1 MLLLPAAAHAQSI
14 TAADSSTTIVQ
25 QTDSLFQI
33 DGGSLSGDS
42 TTLFHSFERFGLLTR
57 ESAQFGNPAT
67 VETIIGRV
75 NGDASVI
82 DGLLAVDGDAN
93 LYLLNPA
100 GILFGENAELNLG
113 GSFSASTATGLVFGN
128 ELFDGFGNNDLTS
141 FTGAPTGYVFGAEQ
155 TGTVVNTGDLAVNS
169 GETLTLLGGQVINTG
184 QLSAPGGEILVMAV
198 PGENL
203 VRLSPSGSLLGLEL
217 ETLPEEFARAASAFT
232 VSTVPALL
240 TGAKDLGMA
249 TDITVNSDG
258 TVSLSGSSLQ
268 IPVDG
273 GTAIVSGQLEAD
285 GGGNIGVLGDQ
296 VALVGASVDASG
308 NTGGGTVL
316 IGGDELGN
324 GTVPNAIATVIDQ
337 TSVVRA
343 DARDVGD
350 GGKIVAW
357 GTNLL
362 RSAGQLVARG
372 GANGGDGGFVETS
385 SLGGL
390 DVAIAPDISAVNGLG
405 GLWLLDPANITIVAG
420 EANDNITTTAAA
432 DTNIFDTSGTSEL
445 EALLGVELIR
455 AALSDGINVEVRI
468 TGEGPGEGNIT
479 LATPL
484 DYNAT
489 DGTLSLVAEGDIRI
503 LDDIFDSSDED
514 SSSSVN
520 SITLGLANS
529 IDLSF
534 IANGQITIEGNVT
547 TQGGQLSLISN
558 QAGINAGALDTQG
571 EFLPGETTIQAADDI
586 VADVLLTSG
595 GGILVESQQGSIE
608 LVEQPNEDA
617 GPSISSL
624 GGDVTLRALQGSVA
638 VSELITTSISDT
650 GADPSGN
657 VTIESLDSISVDQIV
672 TDAVESDSGQVSLR
686 SQGDIL
692 FGAISTLSDT
702 GAGGD
707 VVVESSTGNVRGL
720 DVISFFPATGVSE
733 FEESSATIV
742 TDGFKADG
750 TITIT
755 HGGQAPF
762 DIGDA
767 SVNGTAGSL
776 TTGETTLADGNP
788 NEPFL
793 GSFDA
798 GDIQIVVADSPP
810 SEQPPSEQPPSEE
823 ISDIDQC
830 ITDCQTDV
838 NLRHDG
844 SNPGDRDNTL
854 LAPEVLIKRFEEK
867 LTTDVADYLKPGLA
881 EGEQLPTYNGS
892 PNQDITAQSLN
903 TADLPTA
910 QANLLRVQ
918 DQTGKRPALIYA
930 VFGASDIASGSDD
943 VLQTPMP
950 SDSLELLLIT
960 AEGEPQ
966 YIRLGATRGE
976 VLRLAQRF
984 RRQVATPSRV
994 NSRTYLQPAQAL
1006 YQVLIAPLQAELEAQ
1021 NIDTISFIADTGLR
1035 SIPLAALHDGEKFV
1049 IENYNI
1055 GLMPSLS
1062 LTDLTYR
1069 ELSNVG
1075 ALVAGTSAFANQVSL
1090 PGVPVELDAI
1100 ASKWRSTVLQGKA
1113 FSLDTLKDERQ
1124 QSPHG
1129 IIHLATH
1136 GEFNVGDLSKSYL
1149 YLHNERLRLDQLRSI
1164 GLNQPSVELL
1174 TLSACQTALGNR
1186 SAELGFAGFAV
1197 LAGAKTSVASLWS
1210 VSDEASAGLMI
1221 EFYRQLQDNQ
1231 PTIKAEALREAQLAM
1246 LRGDIFVED
1255 DRLQGLA
1262 ASRQLPDE
1270 LTIEGQEDFKHPY
1283 YWAAFSLVGSPW

>member
-1 MLLLPAAAHAQSI
+1 M
-14 TAADSSTTIVQ
+14 V
-25 QTDSLFQI
+25 
-33 DGGSLSGDS
+33 
-42 TTLFHSFERFGLLTR
+42 
-57 ESAQFGNPAT
+57 
-67 VETIIGRV
+67 
-75 NGDASVI
+75 
-82 DGLLAVDGDAN
+82 DGLGKV
-93 LYLLNPA
+93 
-100 GILFGENAELNLG
+100 G
-113 GSFSASTATGLVFGN
+113 G
-128 ELFDGFGNNDLTS
+128 
-141 FTGAPTGYVFGAEQ
+141 
-155 TGTVVNTGDLAVNS
+155 
-169 GETLTLLGGQVINTG
+169 
-184 QLSAPGGEILVMAV
+184 MW
-198 PGENL
+198 
-203 VRLSPSGSLLGLEL
+203 
-217 ETLPEEFARAASAFT
+217 
-232 VSTVPALL
+232 
-240 TGAKDLGMA
+240 
-249 TDITVNSDG
+249 
-258 TVSLSGSSLQ
+258 
-268 IPVDG
+268 
-273 GTAIVSGQLEAD
+273 
-285 GGGNIGVLGDQ
+285 
-296 VALVGASVDASG
+296 
-308 NTGGGTVL
+308 VL

-324 GTVPNAIATVIDQ
+324 DTVPNAIATVIDQ

-362 RSAGQLVARG
+362 RSAGQLFARG

-385 SLGGL
+385 SLGVL
-390 DVAIAPDISAVNGLG
+390 EVAIAPDVSAVNGLG

-455 AALSDGINVEVRI
+455 TALSDGINVEVRT
-468 TGEGPGEGNIT
+468 TGDGPGEGNIT

-489 DGTLSLVAEGDIRI
+489 DGTLSLVAAGDIRI

-514 SSSSVN
+514 SFASGSSV
-520 SITLGLANS
+520 TLAPADS

-534 IANGQITIEGNVT
+534 TANGQITIEGNVT
-547 TQGGQLSLISN
+547 TQGGQVSLVSN

-571 EFLPGETTIQAADDI
+571 EFLPGGITIQAGDDI

-595 GGILVESQQGSIE
+595 GDILVESQQGSIE
-608 LVEQPNEDA
+608 LVEQLNGDIV
-617 GPSISSL
+617 SISSL

-638 VSELITTSISDT
+638 VAELITTSIFDV
-650 GADPSGN
+650 GANPSGN

-672 TDAVESDSGQVSLR
+672 TDAVESDGGQVSLR

-720 DVISFFPATGVSE
+720 DVISFFPATEGSE

-767 SVNGTAGSL
+767 SVNGTTGSL

-793 GSFDA
+793 GSFYA
-798 GDIQIVVADSPP
+798 GDIPIVVAEPP
-810 SEQPPSEQPPSEE
+810 PEQPPSEQPLPEE
-823 ISDIDQC
+823 IPDIDQC

-838 NLRHDG
+838 NLSRDG

-881 EGEQLPTYNGS
+881 EGEQLPTYNGL

-966 YIRLGATRGE
+966 YIRLAATRGE

-1006 YQVLIAPLQAELEAQ
+1006 YQVLVAPLKAELEAQ

-1035 SIPLAALHDGEKFV
+1035 SIPLAALHDGENFV

-1062 LTDLTYR
+1062 LTDLTYQD
-1069 ELSNVG
+1069 LSNVG

-1100 ASKWRSTVLQGKA
+1100 A
-1113 FSLDTLKDERQ
+1113 
-1124 QSPHG
+1124 P
-1129 IIHLATH
+1129 
-1136 GEFNVGDLSKSYL
+1136 
-1149 YLHNERLRLDQLRSI
+1149 
-1164 GLNQPSVELL
+1164 
-1174 TLSACQTALGNR
+1174 
-1186 SAELGFAGFAV
+1186 
-1197 LAGAKTSVASLWS
+1197 
-1210 VSDEASAGLMI
+1210 
-1221 EFYRQLQDNQ
+1221 
-1231 PTIKAEALREAQLAM
+1231 
-1246 LRGDIFVED
+1246 
-1255 DRLQGLA
+1255 
-1262 ASRQLPDE
+1262 
-1270 LTIEGQEDFKHPY
+1270 
-1283 YWAAFSLVGSPW
+1283 